1 MRHTRL
7 ASQISSFL
15 CVSPVL
21 RRSRMERGMVK
32 KETKGARRQK
42 VIWSIR
48 GYSQRRKTA
57 LILWSAACRDNED
70 RRKDDGTAE
79 KGNIKEAFKYVCSYF
94 HMDGKE
100 LMNTNVKRKLK

>member
-1 MRHTRL
+1 
-7 ASQISSFL
+7 
-15 CVSPVL
+15 
-21 RRSRMERGMVK
+21 MVK

-100 LMNTNVKRKLK
+100 LMNTNVKRKLKEREKGNPRERKQRNTINRGFNSLPAHAG